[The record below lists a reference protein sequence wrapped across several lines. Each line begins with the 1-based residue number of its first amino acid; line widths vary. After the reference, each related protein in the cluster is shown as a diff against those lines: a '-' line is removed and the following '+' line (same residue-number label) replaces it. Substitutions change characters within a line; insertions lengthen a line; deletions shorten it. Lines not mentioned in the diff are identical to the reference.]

1 MDDIETQVEL
11 IQCNINSNIRYLRA
25 INGLTLRQLGS
36 VSGVSPHTI
45 SKLEKKKYVNIPI
58 KSLLKLCYVFPLDV
72 LDILFK
78 DLRENS
84 SIENLLLK

>member
-36 VSGVSPHTI
+36 VSGVSPHRSEEHT
-45 SKLEKKKYVNIPI
+45 SELQ
-58 KSLLKLCYVFPLDV
+58 SH
-72 LDILFK
+72 
-78 DLRENS
+78 
-84 SIENLLLK
+84 